1 MVCVQEEITDE
12 ERHTTQINTTGRNFK
27 GMTQRERNQT
37 QRLEFTWNSR
47 KDKTTVPEVAM
58 CQCLGDGVAQKGM
71 WINGSQEMYS
81 HKIYIRCVSVSC
93 FYYQGS
99 SKEGK

>member
-37 QRLEFTWNSR
+37 QRLEFT
-47 KDKTTVPEVAM
+47 
-58 CQCLGDGVAQKGM
+58 
-71 WINGSQEMYS
+71 
-81 HKIYIRCVSVSC
+81 
-93 FYYQGS
+93 
-99 SKEGK
+99 